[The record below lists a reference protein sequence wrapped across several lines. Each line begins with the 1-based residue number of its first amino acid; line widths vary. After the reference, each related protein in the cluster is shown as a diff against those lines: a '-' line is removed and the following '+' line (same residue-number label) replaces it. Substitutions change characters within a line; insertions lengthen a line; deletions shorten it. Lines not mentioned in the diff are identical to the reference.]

1 MKKQQQVTRVWQK
14 WRLSAPQT
22 HLWLINHCGS
32 ASTFVMEIATFAKR
46 RNDVKNRPSGQFF
59 TTIPRYAGNVKPSL
73 LSHDVLTSPALLD
86 FPSRA
91 SSLGK
96 PRKAGAR

>member
-1 MKKQQQVTRVWQK
+1 MM
-14 WRLSAPQT
+14 
-22 HLWLINHCGS
+22 
-32 ASTFVMEIATFAKR
+32 FVIHICPILGVYIRFCPTYIQ
-46 RNDVKNRPSGQFF
+46 DVKNRPSGQFF
-59 TTIPRYAGNVKPSL
+59 TSSPRYAGNVKPSL

-86 FPSRA
+86 FPSKA